1 MKKVN
6 ITTAL
11 LLVYLLVI
19 GVLFW
24 PGNNPNVESLQYW
37 GVLGGTL
44 FIIIVLRIIQ
54 IKRLKLRDK
63 WRRENEETRSDKTNH

>member
-24 PGNNPNVESLQYW
+24 PGNNPNVEYLQYW